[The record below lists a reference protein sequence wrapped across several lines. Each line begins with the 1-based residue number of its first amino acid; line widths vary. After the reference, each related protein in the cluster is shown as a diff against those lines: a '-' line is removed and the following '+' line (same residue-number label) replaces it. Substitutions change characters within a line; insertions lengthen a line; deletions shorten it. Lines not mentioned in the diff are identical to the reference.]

1 MKQSIGLKVKCGVF
15 FIYRYHINKIE
26 YRIENNVGFFLFIK
40 KFECFEN
47 LLAKI
52 EKVNFYLKIGIKF
65 QERQWECVN
74 IQNIWQT
81 ITEKCFKTAHTNL
94 VAKLVKSCRKLLAKV
109 EKVNSYLKIGRK
121 FQVR

>member
-1 MKQSIGLKVKCGVF
+1 MKQTIGLKVKC
-15 FIYRYHINKIE
+15 
-26 YRIENNVGFFLFIK
+26 
-40 KFECFEN
+40 ECFEN

-52 EKVNFYLKIGIKF
+52 ENFNFYLKLGTKF
-65 QERQWECVN
+65 QERQCECVN
-74 IQNIWQT
+74 IQNIQQT
-81 ITEKCFKTAHTNL
+81 TPKKCFKTVHTNL